1 MKDAFG
7 HGSNLRGGVSGARG
21 EGAQG
26 AFWDALRARLP
37 NSRVLKGNDGGGQP
51 MSSNAAAVASLTNSL
66 KSTQAP
72 VHPAMA
78 MQSGNSVVHQFRD
91 GPRGSRSFGDRPIT
105 NLKGSHH

>member
-7 HGSNLRGGVSGARG
+7 HGSNSTGGQTMVDVLRS
-21 EGAQG
+21 
-26 AFWDALRARLP
+26 RLP
-37 NSRVLKGNDGGGQP
+37 GSRLLKGNDGGGQP
-51 MSSNAAAVASLTNSL
+51 MSSNAAAADALTSAL

-78 MQSGNSVVHQFRD
+78 TRSGNDVVHQFRD
-91 GPRGSRSFGDRPIT
+91 GPRGSRSFGGAIT